1 MAQNVLGEWTSSL
14 KGMFVDGAAE
24 KAILYIYIK
33 DISQNQNQGQGNAAH
48 KSDDNMV
55 KSMVKMQNTLTE
67 KAKKSLGIKDIL
79 KGIGSDIKNIV
90 MPGKKAG
97 NGVGE
102 IANENRDFVKFTV
115 QYNPESIKL
124 TSFNGKIQH
133 RTSDEGN
140 VAQLRKTEYN
150 GKTTMSFDLVFDDC
164 DNVDAFMLND
174 LVNMNFTSAINKG
187 LNMYQKG
194 DLTTNRGKNSHSVRK
209 RMDAIMS
216 LLSHPDTQQV
226 IFFWSRMV
234 FRGMVTSVRNTYTMF
249 NPAGNPIRGKM
260 HIEITQD
267 REKTDLKYDESY
279 WDNSYKEI
287 FKQSKS
293 QEGDAD
299 ADKQGM
305 WNKLSNNAFLN
316 INI

>member
-1 MAQNVLGEWTSSL
+1 
-14 KGMFVDGAAE
+14 
-24 KAILYIYIK
+24 
-33 DISQNQNQGQGNAAH
+33 
-48 KSDDNMV
+48 
-55 KSMVKMQNTLTE
+55 
-67 KAKKSLGIKDIL
+67 
-79 KGIGSDIKNIV
+79 
-90 MPGKKAG
+90 
-97 NGVGE
+97 
-102 IANENRDFVKFTV
+102 
-115 QYNPESIKL
+115 
-124 TSFNGKIQH
+124 
-133 RTSDEGN
+133 
-140 VAQLRKTEYN
+140 
-150 GKTTMSFDLVFDDC
+150 
-164 DNVDAFMLND
+164 
-174 LVNMNFTSAINKG
+174 
-187 LNMYQKG
+187 MYQKG

-267 REKTDLKYDESY
+267 REKKALQYDESY

-287 FKQSKS
+287 FKQNKS